1 MRQSERFYEL
11 LETMKNTHDVK
22 RHDYAN
28 QDDVFANFRTC
39 EQAGIPAWKG
49 CCVRLGD
56 KFSRI
61 MGFAKKEKL
70 KVKDESIKDTLIDMA
85 NYALIA
91 LILYEEEQ
99 NKEVIREYTFKEEE
113 YGVDKE
119 RELSEKKP
127 IEPQTYQ
134 VMAKDI
140 PYMWPSVAANHL
152 STDSNYNISMKY
164 NIPMAEKLANEEED
178 SH

>member
-1 MRQSERFYEL
+1 MSQSERFYEL
-11 LETMKNTHDVK
+11 LEIMKNTHDAK

-28 QDDVFANFRTC
+28 PDDVFANFRTC

-91 LILYEEEQ
+91 LILYEEETGIP
-99 NKEVIREYTFKEEE
+99 NSSKDENVIFEF
-113 YGVDKE
+113 GVDKE
-119 RELSEKKP
+119 RELSYKEKCW
-127 IEPQTYQ
+127 Q
-134 VMAKDI
+134 
-140 PYMWPSVAANHL
+140 
-152 STDSNYNISMKY
+152 
-164 NIPMAEKLANEEED
+164 ED
-178 SH
+178 H

>member
-1 MRQSERFYEL
+1 MSQSERFYEL
-11 LETMKNTHDVK
+11 LETMKNTHDAK

-28 QDDVFANFRTC
+28 PDDVFANFRTC

-85 NYALIA
+85 NYSLIA
-91 LILYEEEQ
+91 LILYEE
-99 NKEVIREYTFKEEE
+99 T
-113 YGVDKE
+113 
-119 RELSEKKP
+119 L
-127 IEPQTYQ
+127 
-134 VMAKDI
+134 
-140 PYMWPSVAANHL
+140 
-152 STDSNYNISMKY
+152 
-164 NIPMAEKLANEEED
+164 EED
-178 SH
+178 RIERVKEWNNNPPETVAHSRYGRDDFKTEPTWQEEH